1 MRAYRDIFGLRWGV
15 ESNRVHVGGEPYVD
29 RWILYLGWI
38 NLRLHRFWRGDD
50 EQAPHDHP
58 WGWWVT
64 FPFTGY
70 CETVEKDVRLWCATG
85 WKHVG
90 TTRNSNYVKPWRFHY
105 RRGTYRHIVLR
116 SDKPPG
122 QPWWTFVIAGTRTR
136 LWGFYPKDG
145 SFVPWTEWV

>member
-29 RWILYLGWI
+29 RWICYLGWV

-50 EQAPHDHP
+50 LRAPHDHP

-70 CETVEKDVRLWCATG
+70 WESINFMKVEAPAGMKGMVFY
-85 WKHVG
+85 
-90 TTRNSNYVKPWRFHY
+90 RNVNYVKPWRFHS
-105 RRGTYRHIVLR
+105 RPGTYRHIVLA
-116 SDKPPG
+116 SDKVVG
-122 QPWWTFVIAGTRTR
+122 KPWWTFVIAGRRTR
-136 LWGFYPKDG
+136 LWGFYPREG
-145 SFVPWTEWV
+145 GFVPWDQWV